1 MLFTKILLAYDGSKA
16 ANKALGRAV
25 ELAKVTPGATLDV
38 IHAYDFPRFFIGEG
52 LAPIPA
58 SLNKD
63 VYDLAVQ
70 TTEEIRE
77 RIEKSG
83 VTGQVEMIQ
92 GPPAEVI
99 LEYAN
104 QNGSD
109 LIVIGSRGL
118 GGIREFVLGSV
129 SHNVVQHA
137 KIPVL
142 VVK

>member
-1 MLFTKILLAYDGSKA
+1 M
-16 ANKALGRAV
+16 
-25 ELAKVTPGATLDV
+25 
-38 IHAYDFPRFFIGEG
+38 
-52 LAPIPA
+52 
-58 SLNKD
+58 
-63 VYDLAVQ
+63 Q

-83 VTGQVEMIQ
+83 VNGQVEMIQ

-109 LIVIGSRGL
+109 LIVISDRGL
-118 GGIREFVLGSV
+118 GGIREFVLGGV
-129 SHNVVQHA
+129 SHNVVRHA